1 MIFDFEYVLESFE
14 CEIVFY
20 NIIVFNFVR
29 LNDFVLVSENWF
41 YVICLLKWLLLE
53 LFLYFRFGEVLFYDG
68 FRVRVAVGG
77 YIFVNGINIFL
88 DYRFII
94 F

>member
-29 LNDFVLVSENWF
+29 LNDFVLVSEN
-41 YVICLLKWLLLE
+41 
-53 LFLYFRFGEVLFYDG
+53 
-68 FRVRVAVGG
+68 
-77 YIFVNGINIFL
+77 
-88 DYRFII
+88 
-94 F
+94 